1 MPYATTKPLLRAA
14 VIEIAIKAGLNVL
27 VCFMSHTLLSVLD
40 KGFIV
45 YRFLTTVVV
54 LLIRKCFLNCLR
66 KVFLNTGHK
75 RLLVASKNA

>member
-1 MPYATTKPLLRAA
+1 VPYATTKPLLRAA

-66 KVFLNTGHK
+66 KVFLNTGH
-75 RLLVASKNA
+75 